1 VATWL
6 GVGTSAM
13 VRESNACVMVVNAPG
28 TYPPEHLLSDEK
40 FAQLAG
46 EEIYLFLISQ
56 GKFVWYGEW
65 LDSTKEEAFNES
77 IREFL
82 AVMEASAQEQ
92 QLLQPGQPYQ
102 PVSVTTDGWASAQNA
117 WEAQVPDI
125 TLIECNLHGRK
136 RVDVTIEAYAKE
148 YPNLSQNQRQRIKEQ
163 FDSIFAAPSL
173 AAFSQRLR
181 RTAELYHDQPILLKR
196 LNILKDKRF
205 LFTNHLKFNNAP
217 AFSASLDRSMR
228 FLDEKLVSFG

>member
-1 VATWL
+1 L
-6 GVGTSAM
+6 L
-13 VRESNACVMVVNAPG
+13 CVFGCGA
-28 TYPPEHLLSDEK
+28 LLS
-40 FAQLAG
+40 
-46 EEIYLFLISQ
+46 
-56 GKFVWYGEW
+56 
-65 LDSTKEEAFNES
+65 
-77 IREFL
+77 
-82 AVMEASAQEQ
+82 
-92 QLLQPGQPYQ
+92 
-102 PVSVTTDGWASAQNA
+102 
-117 WEAQVPDI
+117 
-125 TLIECNLHGRK
+125 LIECNLHGRK
-136 RVDVTIEAYAKE
+136 RVDVTTEAYAKE
-148 YPNLSQNQRQRIKEQ
+148 HPNLSQNQRQRIKEQ